1 MVHRD
6 EILVRKQT
14 GVVTEKD
21 KELLKQSVEWRQMD
35 VLGQIE
41 VWIESNL
48 NPFNFI
54 TKGDNLSTKPN
65 VNNCVIS
72 SHLVY
77 IYIIK
82 LYNYMTNTLPIGRL

>member
-41 VWIESNL
+41 V
-48 NPFNFI
+48 
-54 TKGDNLSTKPN
+54 
-65 VNNCVIS
+65 
-72 SHLVY
+72 
-77 IYIIK
+77 
-82 LYNYMTNTLPIGRL
+82 

>member
-65 VNNCVIS
+65 VNNCVIL